1 MNSTPSNRLTLAVL
15 INYALLLGLVVFLVI
30 KFWPDQGIDPNAT
43 PRDVVP
49 RGDLAADEKTN
60 IDIFKRVS
68 PSIVN
73 IDTVALRRDFFEIT
87 KIEGAGSGFVWD
99 DKGHVVTNFH
109 VIENAQVVYV
119 TLADRSRWK
128 VALPADKRKWLVDRD
143 KDLAVLRI
151 SAPKSKLHPI
161 SIGKSSNLQVGQ
173 KVYAIGNPFG
183 LNYTFTT

>member
-1 MNSTPSNRLTLAVL
+1 
-15 INYALLLGLVVFLVI
+15 
-30 KFWPDQGIDPNAT
+30 
-43 PRDVVP
+43 
-49 RGDLAADEKTN
+49 
-60 IDIFKRVS
+60 
-68 PSIVN
+68 
-73 IDTVALRRDFFEIT
+73 LRRDFFEIT

-143 KDLAVLRI
+143 KDLAVLSIR
-151 SAPKSKLHPI
+151 APQTELDPI
-161 SIGKSSNLQVGQ
+161 GIGKSSNLQVGQ

-183 LNYTFTT
+183 LNYTFTTGVISALGRQYGRIQGVIQMDAAINPGNSGGPLLDSAGLLIGVNTAIL